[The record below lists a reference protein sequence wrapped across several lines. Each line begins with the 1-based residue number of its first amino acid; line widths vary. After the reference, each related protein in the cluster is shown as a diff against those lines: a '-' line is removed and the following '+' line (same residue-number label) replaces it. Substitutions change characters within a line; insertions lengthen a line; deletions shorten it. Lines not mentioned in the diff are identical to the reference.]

1 MEEQMVQSV
10 LPSEVETLE
19 DRLRR
24 GIELLFDMERRGE
37 HSGEYD
43 RYLHLWFD
51 LLHRYEELQTADLT
65 VGGLEPSDIGVK
77 GLTTAA

>member
-1 MEEQMVQSV
+1 MIQSGQAF
-10 LPSEVETLE
+10 EVETLE

-43 RYLHLWFD
+43 RYLCLWFD
-51 LLHRYEELQTADLT
+51 LLHRYEELQNSELT
-65 VGGLEPSDIGVK
+65 IGGHKSSEIGESE
-77 GLTTAA
+77 LSTAA